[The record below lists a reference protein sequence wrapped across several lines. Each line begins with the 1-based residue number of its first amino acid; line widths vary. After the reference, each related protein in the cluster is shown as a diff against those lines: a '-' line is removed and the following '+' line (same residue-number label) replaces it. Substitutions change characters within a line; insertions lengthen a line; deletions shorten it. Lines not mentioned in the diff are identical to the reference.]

1 MVSKMISEHNNFFKG
16 QKKNKEKKRNKKRSK
31 GQYYF

>member
-16 QKKNKEKKRNKKRSK
+16 QKKNKEKKRSK